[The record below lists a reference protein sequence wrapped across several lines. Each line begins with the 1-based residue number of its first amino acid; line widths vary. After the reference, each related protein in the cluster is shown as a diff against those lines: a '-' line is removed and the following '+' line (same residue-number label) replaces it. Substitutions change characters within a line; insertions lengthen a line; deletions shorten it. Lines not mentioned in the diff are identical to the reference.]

1 MKLAPELK
9 SKIDTLWDRF
19 WSGGMSNPL
28 QSIEQMSYLI
38 FMKRLEDTDTVEQ
51 NRARARG
58 VAYTSVF
65 AGHEECRW
73 SSWKH
78 YPAEQMLEH
87 ARDVVFP
94 FIKSLHNGEK
104 TLFARQMQDA
114 VFMIPKPSLLQEAVA
129 LIDDLNITA
138 QNRDTQG
145 DIYEYL
151 LSQLS
156 TAGKNGQ
163 FRTPR
168 HIIRMIVELV
178 DPDIT
183 DRICDPACGTAGFL
197 INAYEY
203 ILRKYTSPDL
213 LEIDSEGEYHN
224 LIGDNITEQKH
235 WEKLWSDTFYG
246 FDFDP
251 TMTRISLMNL
261 MLHGI
266 KASYIEIKD
275 ILSKRYDEEE
285 RYTVVLANPPFKGSI
300 DKSDINDSLS
310 LATTKTELLLVERM
324 IQLLTIGGKCGVIVP
339 DGVLFG
345 SSRAHKELRR
355 MLLEENQLEGI
366 VSMPS
371 GIFKP
376 YAGVSTAVLIFV
388 KGGKTRKVWFYDM
401 EADGYSLD
409 DKRTFIDGKGDI
421 PDIIEQ
427 FRARRERDPT
437 DRKAKCF
444 FVPTAEIR
452 ENNYDLSISRYK
464 EIEYEEVEYE
474 APEVIIEKIQAL
486 ESQIQQNLNELKGML
501 KESKQ
506 VSR

>member
-1 MKLAPELK
+1 MKLAPDLK

-38 FMKRLEDTDTVEQ
+38 FMKRLEDMDVVEQ

-58 VAYTSVF
+58 VLYTSVF
-65 AGHEECRW
+65 EGHEECRW

-87 ARDVVFP
+87 VRDKVFP

-104 TLFARQMQDA
+104 TLFAQQMRDA

-129 LIDDLNITA
+129 LIDEMNITA

-197 INAYEY
+197 INSYEH
-203 ILRKYTSPDL
+203 IIRKYTSPDM
-213 LEIDSEGEYHN
+213 LEVDQEGEYHN
-224 LIGDNITEQKH
+224 LIGDNITDQKH

-246 FDFDP
+246 FDFDS

-266 KASYIEIKD
+266 KAPHIELKD
-275 ILSKRYDEEE
+275 TLSKRYNEEE

-310 LATTKTELLLVERM
+310 LGTTKTELLLVERM

-388 KGGKTRKVWFYDM
+388 KGGKTGKVWFYDM

-427 FRARRERDPT
+427 FRERRDTNPT

-444 FVPTAEIR
+444 YVPIEEIQA
-452 ENNYDLSISRYK
+452 NNYDLSISRYK
-464 EIEYEEVEYE
+464 EIEYEEVDYE
-474 APEVIIEKIQAL
+474 PPEVIIGKIQAL
-486 ESQIQQNLNELKGML
+486 ESQIQQNLEELKKML
-501 KESKQ
+501 KETEK
-506 VSR
+506 

>member
-38 FMKRLEDTDTVEQ
+38 FMKRLEDMDVVEQ
-51 NRARARG
+51 KRARLRG
-58 VAYTSVF
+58 VPYTSVF
-65 AGHEECRW
+65 EDHEECRW
-73 SSWKH
+73 STWKH

-87 ARDVVFP
+87 VRDVVFP

-114 VFMIPKPSLLQEAVA
+114 VFIIPKPSLLQEAVA
-129 LIDDLNITA
+129 IIDDMDITA

-151 LSQLS
+151 LSQLF

-203 ILRKYTSPDL
+203 IIRKYTSPDL
-213 LEIDSEGEYHN
+213 LEIDSEGEYRN
-224 LIGDNITEQKH
+224 LIGDNITDQKH
-235 WEKLWSDTFYG
+235 WEKLWNDTFYG
-246 FDFDP
+246 FDFDS
-251 TMTRISLMNL
+251 TMARISLMNL

-266 KASYIEIKD
+266 KAPRVELKD
-275 ILSKRYDEEE
+275 TLSKRYDEEE

-300 DKSDINDSLS
+300 DKSDINDALT
-310 LATTKTELLLVERM
+310 LKTKKTELLFVERM

-345 SSRAHKELRR
+345 SSRAHKGLRR

-371 GIFKP
+371 GVFKP
-376 YAGVSTAVLIFV
+376 YAGVSTAVLIFT
-388 KGGKTRKVWFYDM
+388 KGGKTERVWFYDM

-409 DKRTFIDGKGDI
+409 DKRTFIDGRGDI

-427 FRARRERDPT
+427 FRKRREANPT

-444 FVPTAEIR
+444 YVPVEEIR

-474 APEVIIEKIQAL
+474 PPEVIIGKIEDL
-486 ESQIQQNLNELKGML
+486 EREILENLSELKALLG
-501 KESKQ
+501 
-506 VSR
+506 RG

>member
-1 MKLAPELK
+1 
-9 SKIDTLWDRF
+9 
-19 WSGGMSNPL
+19 
-28 QSIEQMSYLI
+28 
-38 FMKRLEDTDTVEQ
+38 
-51 NRARARG
+51 
-58 VAYTSVF
+58 
-65 AGHEECRW
+65 
-73 SSWKH
+73 
-78 YPAEQMLEH
+78 
-87 ARDVVFP
+87 
-94 FIKSLHNGEK
+94 
-104 TLFARQMQDA
+104 
-114 VFMIPKPSLLQEAVA
+114 MIPKPSLLQEAVA

-203 ILRKYTSPDL
+203 IIRKYTSPDL
-213 LEIDSEGEYHN
+213 LEIDSEGEYRN
-224 LIGDNITEQKH
+224 LIGDNITDQKH
-235 WEKLWSDTFYG
+235 WEKLWNDTFYG
-246 FDFDP
+246 FDFDS
-251 TMTRISLMNL
+251 TMARISLMNL

-266 KASYIEIKD
+266 KAPRVELKD
-275 ILSKRYDEEE
+275 TLSKRYDEEE

-300 DKSDINDSLS
+300 DKSDINDALT
-310 LATTKTELLLVERM
+310 LKTKKTELLFVERM

-345 SSRAHKELRR
+345 SSRAHKGLRR
-355 MLLEENQLEGI
+355 MLLEESQLEGI

-371 GIFKP
+371 GVFKP
-376 YAGVSTAVLIFV
+376 YAGVSTAVLIFT
-388 KGGKTRKVWFYDM
+388 KGGKTERVWFYDM

-409 DKRTFIDGKGDI
+409 DKRTFIDGRGDI

-427 FRARRERDPT
+427 FRKRREANPT

-444 FVPTAEIR
+444 YVPVEEIR

-474 APEVIIEKIQAL
+474 PPEVIIGKIEDL
-486 ESQIQQNLNELKGML
+486 EREILENLSELKALLG
-501 KESKQ
+501 
-506 VSR
+506 RG